1 MINGKIPEALHS
13 IRWESATSPL
23 SQVFVGFRFRALREG
38 RALTKS
44 CHRPPSCGWQ
54 QIARVVSEAL
64 RQHRDLYFF
73 PNQTHAQPMSLPALL
88 RNSTGA
94 ASMLEIGTSAAV
106 SPLKF
111 PIASPVAESDFEKT
125 GSALR
130 SYGVLFVSSGIDWQ
144 CAFRK
149 TMDGLR
155 YDA

>member
-1 MINGKIPEALHS
+1 M
-13 IRWESATSPL
+13 
-23 SQVFVGFRFRALREG
+23 
-38 RALTKS
+38 
-44 CHRPPSCGWQ
+44 
-54 QIARVVSEAL
+54 VSEAL

-94 ASMLEIGTSAAV
+94 ASMLEIGTSAAA

-111 PIASPVAESDFEKT
+111 LVASPLAENGFEKNWPRLAVVW
-125 GSALR
+125 GPVR
-130 SYGVLFVSSGIDWQ
+130 VVSSRIDWQ